1 MKLAQWPSR
10 IQINGGGT
18 RSPVWMQIM
27 ANILHTELKV
37 VTESATPG
45 YGAALLAALA
55 DGVSEKE
62 ACIGQGKVYAAE
74 KVFTDAYDQQY
85 KKYKRMY
92 SALKNIMQE

>member
-1 MKLAQWPSR
+1 
-10 IQINGGGT
+10 
-18 RSPVWMQIM
+18 M

-62 ACIGQGKVYAAE
+62 AVSDRGRCMLR
-74 KVFTDAYDQQY
+74 
-85 KKYKRMY
+85 KKYSLTHTIGNIKNISVCN